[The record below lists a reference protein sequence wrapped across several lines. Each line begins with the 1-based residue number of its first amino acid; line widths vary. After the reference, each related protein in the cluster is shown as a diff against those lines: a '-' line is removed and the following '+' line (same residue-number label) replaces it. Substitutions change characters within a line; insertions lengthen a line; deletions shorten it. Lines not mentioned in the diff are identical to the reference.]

1 MTENE
6 YERYVAEFDKEQKGV
21 ELQRFERAT
30 AQREAFLLKYPLNA
44 LGTLPM
50 KDYLFAKAGYGSGD
64 TFCNWMFSGLNEIAH
79 TGDLRTDMY
88 GIYYRN
94 GTELALSRTFKNR
107 FGNDFEAAYVEIRLQ
122 IVNLLDTVAHDAFD
136 EVEKCELARPFRY
149 KILAVYF
156 PDKFLPICVSGLME
170 EAREAMELPVP
181 TGREMVFDN
190 IELRRLKESHAS
202 TRDWDNETFLGF
214 CRWVGR
220 QKGTV
225 LSATERRQ
233 RAVERA
239 VKIEEEIKQSAL
251 EGEEKEA
258 VVKIRVNQD
267 VFRDE
272 LLKRY
277 PTCALCKVDNP
288 QLLVASHIKPWSAS
302 ETEEKLDVDNG
313 FILCPN
319 HDKLFDRGL
328 ISFDDEGRILI
339 SEELSDINQIF
350 TNITSDMKIVLT
362 DGQRKYLKYHRD
374 NIFVG

>member
-1 MTENE
+1 M
-6 YERYVAEFDKEQKGV
+6 
-21 ELQRFERAT
+21 
-30 AQREAFLLKYPLNA
+30 
-44 LGTLPM
+44 
-50 KDYLFAKAGYGSGD
+50 
-64 TFCNWMFSGLNEIAH
+64 
-79 TGDLRTDMY
+79 
-88 GIYYRN
+88 
-94 GTELALSRTFKNR
+94 
-107 FGNDFEAAYVEIRLQ
+107 Q

-156 PDKFLPICVSGLME
+156 PDRFLPICVSGLME

-288 QLLVASHIKPWSAS
+288 
-302 ETEEKLDVDNG
+302 
-313 FILCPN
+313 
-319 HDKLFDRGL
+319 
-328 ISFDDEGRILI
+328 
-339 SEELSDINQIF
+339 
-350 TNITSDMKIVLT
+350 
-362 DGQRKYLKYHRD
+362 
-374 NIFVG
+374 